1 MQPLEPVGPLS
12 TSLPKPSIEEPPKLE
27 LKELPSTLKYSFLG
41 ENQTLPVIISSDL
54 TPSQEEEVIDLLK
67 ENKEAI
73 GWTMADI
80 KGISPS
86 ICEHRINLIE
96 GSKPSREPQRRA
108 NPLMKEAC
116 VYVLVVRG
124 IGGGV
129 F

>member
-41 ENQTLPVIISSDL
+41 ENQTLPIIISSDL

-73 GWTMADI
+73 GWTMEQQ
-80 KGISPS
+80 SL
-86 ICEHRINLIE
+86 E
-96 GSKPSREPQRRA
+96 SKASEFGLTLKQRE
-108 NPLMKEAC
+108 L
-116 VYVLVVRG
+116 VLK
-124 IGGGV
+124 
-129 F
+129 

>member
-1 MQPLEPVGPLS
+1 MQPLELVGPLS

-27 LKELPSTLKYSFLG
+27 LKELPSMLKYLFLG

-54 TPSQEEEVIDLLK
+54 TLSQEEEVIHLLK

-86 ICEHRINLIE
+86 IYEHRINLIE
-96 GSKPSREPQRRA
+96 GSKPSREP
-108 NPLMKEAC
+108 
-116 VYVLVVRG
+116 
-124 IGGGV
+124 
-129 F
+129 